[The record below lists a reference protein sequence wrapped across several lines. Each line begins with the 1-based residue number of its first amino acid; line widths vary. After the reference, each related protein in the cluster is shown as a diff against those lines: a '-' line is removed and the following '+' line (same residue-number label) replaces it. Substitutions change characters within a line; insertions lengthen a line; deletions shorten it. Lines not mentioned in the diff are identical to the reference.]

1 MEAAMLEPLPPEAAG
16 RRAGIDDG
24 APHERVVEPLPQL
37 PEGFIIMPVFFPPIR
52 QGCRA
57 AGISETWFYG
67 VAAKI
72 DPGVIIQLGGRSHMD
87 FLRTLTLIATHF
99 PRGPRKPLQLSRA
112 GNGKGR
118 RKTPPKSARSSL
130 LATEPSPARS

>member
-1 MEAAMLEPLPPEAAG
+1 MG
-16 RRAGIDDG
+16 DG
-24 APHERVVEPLPQL
+24 APHERVVEPLPLL
-37 PEGFIIMPVFFPPIR
+37 PEGFILPFFFPPIK

-72 DPGVIIQLGGRSHMD
+72 DPDVVIQLGGRSHMD
-87 FLRTLTLIATHF
+87 FLRTLTLIATRF

-112 GNGKGR
+112 GNGKR
-118 RKTPPKSARSSL
+118 RRQTPPQSARSSRL
-130 LATEPSPARS
+130 RD